1 MARIEVTVDVP
12 HLTTDGNEEPHVL
25 QLKLDGIDAGPAWR
39 RVNALIGVFLDAEEE
54 AQRIVDRQVQAVEG
68 PWCNNNELVVGEQRF
83 LCNLPPDHRTPHENF
98 QTGRTWPI
106 EPWQPREEQCA

>member
-68 PWCNNNELVVGEQRF
+68 PWCDHAAVFKNVGYH
-83 LCNLPPDHRTPHENF
+83 CNLPPDHRTPHENF